1 MHTKPLRL
9 VFLTPEYP
17 PLPSGGIGVFVRA
30 LARLLAAQGH
40 AVTVVGW
47 KDGGACSWEDA
58 GVRVRFLSAS
68 RLPGCGWLLNRWR
81 AQQFIRRLAVSE
93 GVDLVEAPDWCG
105 PSAGMHLPCPVVIR
119 CHGSATYFGHLLHE
133 RVRIRVQLTERLALR
148 QAARVAAVSRFC
160 ADTTAT
166 LFGRPKVAPASVT
179 PHSLPPDTIR
189 VIYNG
194 VDTTRFQA
202 ARETD
207 VEPGVILS
215 FGTLVRKKGALDL
228 PAIFNR
234 VVASCPQARLR
245 IIGRDNP
252 DRGTGAASIWQQMQ
266 AAFSCEARQRV
277 EYLGPL
283 PHEALQEQIR
293 GAAVC
298 VFPSSAEA
306 FPLTWLEAMAC
317 GKAIAGYD
325 LPWAREAVGAD
336 AGRLAPVGDTAA
348 LADILLGLLAN
359 QEVCAKLGVQAR
371 QRVEACFS
379 QEHMLAETLRW
390 YAEVLGNKYPARGW
404 RTG

>member
-1 MHTKPLRL
+1 M
-9 VFLTPEYP
+9 
-17 PLPSGGIGVFVRA
+17 FVRA

-47 KDGGACSWEDA
+47 KDGGARSWEDD
-58 GVRVRFLSAS
+58 GVRVRFLSAN

-81 AQQFIRRLAVSE
+81 AQRFIQRLAVSE

-105 PSAGMHLPCPVVIR
+105 PSAGMRLPCPLLIR

-133 RVRIRVQLTERLALR
+133 RVRIRVRLAERLALR
-148 QAARVAAVSRFC
+148 QATRVAAVSRFC

-166 LFGRPKVAPASVT
+166 LFGRPKTELASVT
-179 PHSLPPDTIR
+179 PTSLPPKKIR

-228 PAIFNR
+228 PDVFNR
-234 VVASCPQARLR
+234 IAASCPQARLR
-245 IIGRDNP
+245 LIGRDNP
-252 DRGTGAASIWQQMQ
+252 DRVTGAASTWHPMQ
-266 AAFSCEARQRV
+266 AAFSAEARQRV

-293 GAAVC
+293 RAAVC
-298 VFPSSAEA
+298 VFPSHAEA

-317 GKAIAGYD
+317 RKAVAGYES
-325 LPWAREAVGAD
+325 PWAREVVGAD
-336 AGRLAPVGDTAA
+336 AGRLSPAGDTAA
-348 LADILLGLLAN
+348 LADTVLHLLAN
-359 QEVCAKLGVQAR
+359 HEARIALGARAR
-371 QRVEACFS
+371 QRVEARFS
-379 QEHMLAETLRW
+379 QERLLAETLQW
-390 YAEVLGNKYPARGW
+390 YAEGIGN
-404 RTG
+404 TC

>member
-1 MHTKPLRL
+1 LHTNPLHL

-30 LARLLAAQGH
+30 LARLLTAQGH
-40 AVTVVGW
+40 TVTVLGW
-47 KDGGACSWEDA
+47 KDGDARSWEDA
-58 GVRVRFLSAS
+58 GVRVRFLAAS

-81 AQQFIRRLAVSE
+81 AQQFIRRLVLSE

-105 PSAGMHLPCPVVIR
+105 PSAGMRFPCPVVIR

-133 RVRIRVQLTERLALR
+133 RVRFRVRLAERLALR
-148 QAARVAAVSRFC
+148 QAASVAAVSRFC
-160 ADTTAT
+160 ADTTAA
-166 LFGRPKVAPASVT
+166 LFGRPPTELASAT
-179 PHSLPPDTIR
+179 PTSLPSKTIR

-194 VDTTRFQA
+194 VDTTRLHV
-202 ARETD
+202 ARETER
-207 VEPGVILS
+207 EPGIILY

-234 VVASCPQARLR
+234 VAASCPQARLR
-245 IIGRDNP
+245 VIGRDNP

-283 PHEALQEQIR
+283 PHEALQAQIR
-293 GAAVC
+293 CAAVC
-298 VFPSSAEA
+298 VFPSYAEA
-306 FPLTWLEAMAC
+306 LPLTWLEAMAC
-317 GKAIAGYD
+317 GKAIAGYE

-336 AGRLAPVGDTAA
+336 AGRLSPPGDTAA

-359 QEVCAKLGVQAR
+359 QEVRAKLGVQAR

-379 QEHMLAETLRW
+379 EERMLAETLNW
-390 YAEVLGNKYPARGW
+390 YAEVIKS
-404 RTG
+404 TH